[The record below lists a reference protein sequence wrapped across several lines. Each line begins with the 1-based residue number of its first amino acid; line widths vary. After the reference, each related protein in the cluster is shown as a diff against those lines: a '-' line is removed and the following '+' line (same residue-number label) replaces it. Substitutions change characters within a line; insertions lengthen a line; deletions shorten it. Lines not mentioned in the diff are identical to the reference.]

1 MLVKI
6 YLLKFIFL
14 IFAFLIYSNN
24 LKSQV
29 YSLQQCLDSA
39 QTYNKSLQISKNS
52 IELSEQKLDEA
63 KANLIPKLNL
73 VADYKYFTNMP
84 TQLMPLSAFGGPIG
98 QFKETQFGVPHNIS
112 ANLQLTLPLYNP
124 QLYGAIESVK
134 IANQVSELQYQKNEE
149 TVFYEISNLYY
160 NAQILYQQL
169 AFIDSNLVN
178 TTKLLTN
185 LQLLN
190 KQLMVKTTDVTKV
203 QLQVNQLNT
212 QKELISSKYQQILN
226 ALKFSMGISI
236 SQNIEIEKDI
246 KYQEFEDYSNS
257 KTIDIEILE
266 TQNLFLQ
273 SELSTLKNTR
283 LPSLSMYATYG
294 QTGFGYDEK
303 PNEFLDFFPVGF
315 VGVQFSYPVFNGMV
329 TSKKI
334 SQKKIEI
341 KNSNLLIDLQT
352 EQNIMLIENAKRL
365 KIISQQTVNNTLE
378 QIKLAQSIYQQT
390 VLQQKEETATLTD
403 VILADTALRE
413 AQQTYLLAIID
424 YLKADLE
431 LKKLTGNF

>member
-1 MLVKI
+1 
-6 YLLKFIFL
+6 
-14 IFAFLIYSNN
+14 
-24 LKSQV
+24 
-29 YSLQQCLDSA
+29 
-39 QTYNKSLQISKNS
+39 
-52 IELSEQKLDEA
+52 
-63 KANLIPKLNL
+63 
-73 VADYKYFTNMP
+73 
-84 TQLMPLSAFGGPIG
+84 
-98 QFKETQFGVPHNIS
+98 
-112 ANLQLTLPLYNP
+112 LPLYNP

-212 QKELISSKYQQILN
+212 QKELIESKYQQILN